1 MSIADLLSR
10 ATPEARYY
18 DYDRKIMEDY
28 DNRINIYNDALKQY
42 QSDYDVYKGKVDAH
56 NELANA
62 YNTRLQDYTKQA
74 EDYNAAVQKYL
85 ERYQGGQGGPSFKD
99 SGFYVEKPGEFNE
112 SAPIFKGGDEPTAP
126 TDPGFKKQDVDAF
139 IDEATA
145 RATRRG
151 QTAAT
156 AFNVLSQGGN
166 FATAPQVQGGA
177 GVGTTPEFSFSATG
191 FADGGAAFPPADNP
205 VRNEGAIGLGYYI
218 PPELRQFGRNVMSFA
233 RAVDPVQGIMRG
245 MRATGRAFD
254 SDLPSEERKAA
265 AVEAALETLAPVGMM
280 GMGALAKQ
288 PIKAT
293 LMDVLTPTGA
303 PASMTDEAV
312 EAVSDPSR
320 RAFMKGAAATGGIAA
335 LAPDLAMEAMNRV
348 PAAVTKTA
356 AKAATINPINMAIE
370 NIRLLKKQTDEA
382 LDIRDEA
389 REQLSEFRNRML
401 PKQDAS
407 TQDFKKFDSDPNVKN
422 LTEQS
427 KNAND
432 TIVYNFQEQTDLLN
446 EVLNEID
453 PKFFNSASDDSLEEL
468 ASVQYD
474 AVYGFDDAINKVG
487 KNFETL
493 VKEIQRRGM
502 HTAKDQNGIDRF
514 PYART
519 FIEDYNDE
527 IAQNVLD
534 LSLPNTALK
543 MTDED
548 AAKSTQ
554 QLIDELQIRVM
565 REELRDVTAAMKNR
579 GASQQ
584 AIENYIRRKRGDIFE
599 AEGLPRDMDDFYA
612 DGGVVSFAPYLR

>member
-1 MSIADLLSR
+1 MSIANLLSR

-28 DNRINIYNDALKQY
+28 DNRAKIYSDAFDKY
-42 QSDYDVYKGKVDAH
+42 QKDFTDYQTKVDDF
-56 NELANA
+56 NLMVDQYNQNLADP
-62 YNTRLQDYTKQA
+62 TFT
-74 EDYNAAVQKYL
+74 
-85 ERYQGGQGGPSFKD
+85 GT
-99 SGFYVEKPGEFNE
+99 
-112 SAPIFKGGDEPTAP
+112 APVFKGGAEPTAP
-126 TDPGFKKQDVDAF
+126 ADPSFSQGDIDAF

-191 FADGGAAFPPADNP
+191 FENGGEAVTESTERGPINLPGFDNINFLLRGLNLPYNLVAGTGRKTRDALDSSLPKEERIRAGGEAAI
-205 VRNEGAIGLGYYI
+205 ETGIQAIL
-218 PPELRQFGRNVMSFA
+218 PFAGRMAGQPLS
-233 RAVDPVQGIMRG
+233 RAVVESFFPVSTPKS
-245 MRATGRAFD
+245 AA
-254 SDLPSEERKAA
+254 EA
-265 AVEAALETLAPVGMM
+265 AVDTVEDM
-280 GMGALAKQ
+280 G
-288 PIKAT
+288 
-293 LMDVLTPTGA
+293 
-303 PASMTDEAV
+303 
-312 EAVSDPSR
+312 R
-320 RAFMKGAAATGGIAA
+320 RNMLKGAAATTGIAA
-335 LAPDLAMEAMNRV
+335 LAPEVFIEASKKV

-427 KNAND
+427 KNANE
-432 TIVYNFQEQTDLLN
+432 TIIYNSQEQTDLLN